1 MSPLKWFLWNIDHG
15 WSCLA
20 RPDQHF
26 EKFFFFIPCPVFDV
40 WRHLLTSFCN
50 ISLIWPLNHL
60 FEQLDLIFTKYI
72 SRVKLLNVTLGTF
85 WQNIYLIP
93 CRVFDLWRH
102 LLTSFCS
109 ISLIL
114 PLHRLFGQ
122 LESNFTKYLQ
132 GVKLFNVTWGILWK
146 NPFLIQC
153 RVFWLMTSIV
163 TSFCSIS
170 STCLLNRLFER
181 LNLIFTEFLWWVKLF
196 NKT

>member
-1 MSPLKWFLWNIDHG
+1 M
-15 WSCLA
+15 
-20 RPDQHF
+20 
-26 EKFFFFIPCPVFDV
+26 KFFFSISCLVFDL

-114 PLHRLFGQ
+114 PLHRLFEQ
-122 LESNFTKYLQ
+122 LDSNFTKYLQ

-146 NPFLIQC
+146 NLFLIQC
-153 RVFWLMTSIV
+153 RVFDSWRQLWRHFALSHQLVYLIAFLSDLTWFLRNIYKKLS
-163 TSFCSIS
+163 CSA
-170 STCLLNRLFER
+170 
-181 LNLIFTEFLWWVKLF
+181 
-196 NKT
+196 

>member
-1 MSPLKWFLWNIDHG
+1 MKLFSKTR
-15 WSCLA
+15 S
-20 RPDQHF
+20 
-26 EKFFFFIPCPVFDV
+26 KFWENFFFIPCLVFDV

-109 ISLIL
+109 ISLIF
-114 PLHRLFGQ
+114 PL
-122 LESNFTKYLQ
+122 N
-132 GVKLFNVTWGILWK
+132 
-146 NPFLIQC
+146 C
-153 RVFWLMTSIV
+153 
-163 TSFCSIS
+163 
-170 STCLLNRLFER
+170 LFEQ
-181 LNLIFTEFLWWVKLF
+181 LNLIFRRCLNWLKLF
-196 NKT
+196 NMIKGTFSQNIFGYHVSILMDVINEYPYPFPSIVIRI